1 MLVNLCDYKQSVTL
15 IANSGVQFLDFGL
28 TPQASLQ
35 SGRFVRKTAN
45 GPLLRLDYDL
55 INSRYTLP
63 TRDGGQPEVVKPEIT
78 LPLLESLAVLDG
90 VWLPIPFLRFNP
102 PRTFVEG
109 PDNWARVQIRKLAEP
124 DSAGNTHR
132 VTLALD
138 SQINDLSPGALAPAT
153 NDILNGTRF
162 ALAWRDDE
170 VFDFL
175 DQTWIDGWLREAF
188 LHYATSVENRS
199 EREIAQALRG
209 FEYQAHWLN
218 LLTLLGEQL
227 TVPEVKIVTHT
238 LSTPAIP
245 VDLILD
251 VGNTHT
257 CGVIIEDQGDA
268 NDGLR
273 QTAELQ
279 VRSLSEPQFLNE
291 PLFTSRLEFS
301 EARFGKQHFSV
312 ESGREDAFVWPSI
325 VRVGDEARKL
335 AMQRL
340 GTEGNSGIS
349 SPRRYLWDE
358 TPVLQDWRFSQMNS
372 KSQREPLATAFP
384 LMNLMNDDGQP
395 RYTLPLDE
403 RLPVFSPQ
411 YSRSTLMT
419 HMLCELLAQALGQIN
434 SVATRLRLGFPA
446 SPRQLRTIIL
456 TLPSAMPKQER
467 EIFRR
472 RMFEAI
478 ALVWKAMGWH
488 PQDDDFAN
496 SKQRDKSV
504 VPVPQIQMEWDE
516 ASCGQ
521 LVWLYNEAISHYAG
535 QTETFFASLA
545 RPDRIGAPDETPGR
559 ALRVA
564 SIDIGG
570 GTTDM
575 AIVHYQLDDGTGSN
589 VKITPHLLFREGFKV
604 AGDDILLD
612 IIQRC
617 VLPALQTQLQK
628 SGITDAAALMA
639 TLFGDSGRIDTQA
652 VLRQQTTLQ
661 LFMPIGHAI
670 LSAWE
675 QSDINDP
682 LAGLHATFGELLTQ
696 QPTRNVMNYLKQ
708 AIDHALPASA
718 PAFDLFAVPLQVN
731 FSDLQA
737 AMLGGQFTLTA
748 PIHAVCE
755 AISHYGC
762 DVLLVTGRPGCLP
775 GVQALIRYLQP
786 VPVNRMVWLDKYRV
800 HEWYPFSQQG
810 RIGNPKSTA
819 AVGAMLCSL
828 ALDLRLPRFNFKAA
842 DIGAYSTVRYLGVLD
857 NVVNTLREENVWYED
872 IDLDKSGAKLDARL
886 HFPLRGNVTLG
897 FRQLAN
903 ARWPATPLYTL
914 SINSPELAKAIAGDG
929 VLNVRLALTG
939 GSKALGPEAF
949 TLSEAW
955 LQDGTPVAADAL
967 TFKLNTLADRR
978 HSGSHYWI
986 DSGSVYL
993 K

>member
-28 TPQASLQ
+28 TPQVSAHN
-35 SGRFVRKTAN
+35 GRFVRKTAN

-55 INSRYTLP
+55 ASERFTLP
-63 TRDGGQPEVVKPEIT
+63 ASNGGQPEVVKPESTIG
-78 LPLLESLAVLDG
+78 LMQSLAVLDG
-90 VWLPIPFLRFNP
+90 IWLPIPFLRFNP

-109 PDNWARVQIRKLAEP
+109 PDNWARVQIRKLNTP

-138 SQINDLSPGALAPAT
+138 SQINDLSPAALSPME

-162 ALAWRDDE
+162 SLAWRDDE
-170 VFDFL
+170 VADFL
-175 DQTWIDGWLREAF
+175 DQTWIDGWLREVF
-188 LHYATSVENRS
+188 MQHVQNEGRS

-257 CGVIIEDQGDA
+257 CGVIIEDHGDA

-325 VRVGDEARKL
+325 VRVGDEARSL

-395 RYTLPLDE
+395 LYTLPLDE

-488 PQDDDFAN
+488 PQDDDFA
-496 SKQRDKSV
+496 SRKQQDKSV
-504 VPVPQIQMEWDE
+504 VPVPRIQMEWDE

-521 LVWLYNEAISHYAG
+521 LVWLYNEAISHFAG
-535 QTETFFASLA
+535 QTENFFASLA
-545 RPDRIGAPDETPGR
+545 RPDRTPAPGEPPGR

-575 AIVHYQLDDGTGSN
+575 AITHYQLDDGTGSN

-612 IIQRC
+612 VIQRC

-661 LFMPIGHAI
+661 LFMPVGHAI
-670 LSAWE
+670 LAAWE
-675 QSDINDP
+675 SSDINDP
-682 LAGLHATFGELLTQ
+682 LAGLHATFGELLKQ

-708 AIDHALPASA
+708 AIDPALPPGS
-718 PAFDLFAVPLQVN
+718 PEFDIFSVPLQVN
-731 FSDLQA
+731 FSELQA
-737 AMLGGQFTLTA
+737 GMLAGQFTLTA
-748 PIHAVCE
+748 PLHAVCE
-755 AISHYGC
+755 AISHYCC
-762 DVLLVTGRPGCLP
+762 DVLLITGRPGCLP
-775 GVQALIRYLQP
+775 GVQALIRHLQP

-857 NVVNTLREENVWYED
+857 NTVNTLRDENIWYQD
-872 IDLDKSGAKLDARL
+872 IDLDKPGAKLDARL

-929 VLNVRLALTG
+929 VLNVRLQFTG
-939 GSKALGPEAF
+939 GSKAHGPEAF
-949 TLSEAW
+949 KLSDAW
-955 LQDGTPVAADAL
+955 LTDGTPVDADAL

>member
-28 TPQASLQ
+28 TPQVSAHN
-35 SGRFVRKTAN
+35 GRFVRKTAN

-55 INSRYTLP
+55 ASERFTLP
-63 TRDGGQPEVVKPEIT
+63 ASNGGQPEVVKPESTIG
-78 LPLLESLAVLDG
+78 LMQSLAVLDG
-90 VWLPIPFLRFNP
+90 IWLPIPFLRFNP

-109 PDNWARVQIRKLAEP
+109 PDNWARVQIRKLNTP

-138 SQINDLSPGALAPAT
+138 SQINDLSPAALSPME

-162 ALAWRDDE
+162 SLAWRDDE
-170 VFDFL
+170 VADFL
-175 DQTWIDGWLREAF
+175 DQTWIDGWLREVF
-188 LHYATSVENRS
+188 MQHVQNEGRS

-238 LSTPAIP
+238 LSTLAIP

-257 CGVIIEDQGDA
+257 CGVIIEDHGDA

-325 VRVGDEARKL
+325 VRVGDEARSL

-395 RYTLPLDE
+395 LYTLPLDE

-488 PQDDDFAN
+488 PQDDDFA
-496 SKQRDKSV
+496 SRKQQDKSV
-504 VPVPQIQMEWDE
+504 VPVPRIQMEWDE

-521 LVWLYNEAISHYAG
+521 LVWLYNEAISHFAG
-535 QTETFFASLA
+535 QTENFFASLA
-545 RPDRIGAPDETPGR
+545 RPDRTPAPGELPGR

-575 AIVHYQLDDGTGSN
+575 AITHYQLDDGTGSN

-612 IIQRC
+612 VIQRC

-661 LFMPIGHAI
+661 LFMPVGHAI
-670 LSAWE
+670 LAAWE
-675 QSDINDP
+675 SSDINDP
-682 LAGLHATFGELLTQ
+682 LAGLHATFGELLKQ

-708 AIDHALPASA
+708 AIDPALPPGS
-718 PAFDLFAVPLQVN
+718 PEFDIFAVPLQVN
-731 FSDLQA
+731 FSELQA
-737 AMLGGQFTLTA
+737 GMLAGQFTLTA
-748 PIHAVCE
+748 PLHAVCE
-755 AISHYGC
+755 AISHYCC
-762 DVLLVTGRPGCLP
+762 DVLLITGRPGCLP
-775 GVQALIRYLQP
+775 GVQALIRHLQP

-857 NVVNTLREENVWYED
+857 NTVNTLRDENIWYQD
-872 IDLDKSGAKLDARL
+872 IDLDKPGAKLDARL

-929 VLNVRLALTG
+929 VLNVRLQFTG
-939 GSKALGPEAF
+939 GSKAHGPEAF
-949 TLSEAW
+949 KLSDAW
-955 LQDGTPVAADAL
+955 LTDGTPVDADAL

>member
-28 TPQASLQ
+28 TPQVSAHN
-35 SGRFVRKTAN
+35 GRFVRKTAN

-55 INSRYTLP
+55 ASERFTLP
-63 TRDGGQPEVVKPEIT
+63 ASNGGQPEVVKPESTIG
-78 LPLLESLAVLDG
+78 LMQSLAVLDG
-90 VWLPIPFLRFNP
+90 IWLPIPFLRFNP

-109 PDNWARVQIRKLAEP
+109 PDNWARVQIRKLNTP

-138 SQINDLSPGALAPAT
+138 SQINDLSPAALSPME

-162 ALAWRDDE
+162 SLAWRDDE
-170 VFDFL
+170 VADFL
-175 DQTWIDGWLREAF
+175 DQTWIDGWLREVF
-188 LHYATSVENRS
+188 MQHVQNEGRS

-257 CGVIIEDQGDA
+257 CGVIIEDHGDA

-325 VRVGDEARKL
+325 VRVGDEARSL

-395 RYTLPLDE
+395 LYTLPLDE

-488 PQDDDFAN
+488 PQDDDFA
-496 SKQRDKSV
+496 SRKQQDKSV
-504 VPVPQIQMEWDE
+504 VPVPRIQMEWDE

-521 LVWLYNEAISHYAG
+521 LVWLYNEAISHFAG
-535 QTETFFASLA
+535 QTENFFASLA
-545 RPDRIGAPDETPGR
+545 RPDRTPAPGEPPGR

-575 AIVHYQLDDGTGSN
+575 AITHYQLDDGTGSN

-612 IIQRC
+612 VIQRC

-661 LFMPIGHAI
+661 LFMPVGHAI
-670 LSAWE
+670 LAAWE
-675 QSDINDP
+675 SSDINDP
-682 LAGLHATFGELLTQ
+682 LAGLHATFGELLKQ

-708 AIDHALPASA
+708 AIDPALPPGS
-718 PAFDLFAVPLQVN
+718 PEFDIFAVPLQVN
-731 FSDLQA
+731 FSELQA
-737 AMLGGQFTLTA
+737 GMLSGQFTLTA
-748 PIHAVCE
+748 PLHAVCE
-755 AISHYGC
+755 AISHYCC
-762 DVLLVTGRPGCLP
+762 DVLLITGRPGCLP
-775 GVQALIRYLQP
+775 GVQALIRHLQP

-857 NVVNTLREENVWYED
+857 NTVNTLRDENIWYQD
-872 IDLDKSGAKLDARL
+872 IDLDKPGAKLDARL

-929 VLNVRLALTG
+929 VLNVRLQFTG
-939 GSKALGPEAF
+939 GSKAHGPEAF
-949 TLSEAW
+949 KLSDAW
-955 LQDGTPVAADAL
+955 LTDGTPVDADAL

>member
-28 TPQASLQ
+28 TPQVSAHN
-35 SGRFVRKTAN
+35 GRFVRKTAN

-55 INSRYTLP
+55 ASERFTLP
-63 TRDGGQPEVVKPEIT
+63 ASNGGQPEVVKPESTIG
-78 LPLLESLAVLDG
+78 LMQSLAVLDG
-90 VWLPIPFLRFNP
+90 IWLPIPFLRFNP

-109 PDNWARVQIRKLAEP
+109 PDNWARVQIRKLNTP

-138 SQINDLSPGALAPAT
+138 SQINDLSPAALSPME

-162 ALAWRDDE
+162 SLAWRDDE
-170 VFDFL
+170 VADFL
-175 DQTWIDGWLREAF
+175 DQTWIDGWLREVF
-188 LHYATSVENRS
+188 MHHVQNEGRS

-257 CGVIIEDQGDA
+257 CGVIIEDHGDA

-325 VRVGDEARKL
+325 VRVGDEARSL

-395 RYTLPLDE
+395 LYTLPLDE

-488 PQDDDFAN
+488 PQDDDFA
-496 SKQRDKSV
+496 SRKQQDKSV
-504 VPVPQIQMEWDE
+504 VPVPRIQMEWDE

-521 LVWLYNEAISHYAG
+521 LVWLYNEAISHFAG
-535 QTETFFASLA
+535 QTENFFASLA
-545 RPDRIGAPDETPGR
+545 RPDRTPAPGELPGR

-575 AIVHYQLDDGTGSN
+575 AITHYQLDDGTGSN

-612 IIQRC
+612 VIQRC

-661 LFMPIGHAI
+661 LFMPVGHAI
-670 LSAWE
+670 LAAWE
-675 QSDINDP
+675 SSDINDP
-682 LAGLHATFGELLTQ
+682 LAGLHATFGELLKQ

-708 AIDHALPASA
+708 AIDPALPPGS
-718 PAFDLFAVPLQVN
+718 PEFDIFAVPLQVN
-731 FSDLQA
+731 FSELQA
-737 AMLGGQFTLTA
+737 GMLAGQFTLTA
-748 PIHAVCE
+748 PLHAVCE
-755 AISHYGC
+755 AISHYCC
-762 DVLLVTGRPGCLP
+762 DVLLITGRPGCLP
-775 GVQALIRYLQP
+775 GVQALIRHLQP

-857 NVVNTLREENVWYED
+857 NTVNTLRDENIWYQD
-872 IDLDKSGAKLDARL
+872 IDLDKPGAKLDARL

-929 VLNVRLALTG
+929 VLNVRLQFTG
-939 GSKALGPEAF
+939 GSKAHGPEAF
-949 TLSEAW
+949 KLSDAW
-955 LQDGTPVAADAL
+955 LTDGTPVDADAL